1 MKDTNKKEITEK
13 KAIRRKRLWYL
24 LADGKEF
31 VYAEG
36 DGLPNIKRAGE
47 VLSFHERRH
56 ALYAS
61 TFFKRMGIASN
72 IDLVAAL

>member
-1 MKDTNKKEITEK
+1 MKEAINKEVTEK
-13 KAIRRKRLWYL
+13 KVIRHKRMWYL

-31 VYAEG
+31 IYAEG

-61 TFFKRMGIASN
+61 TFFKRMGIAN
-72 IDLVAAL
+72 DIALVAAV